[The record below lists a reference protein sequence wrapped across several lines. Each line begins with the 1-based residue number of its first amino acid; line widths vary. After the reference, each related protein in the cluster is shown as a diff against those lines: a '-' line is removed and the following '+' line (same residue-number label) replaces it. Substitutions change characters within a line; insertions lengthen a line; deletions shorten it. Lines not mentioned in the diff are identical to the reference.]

1 MVQQAIPGERL
12 SLSLVSW
19 GKMGQ
24 ALACHEGQEVRVS
37 GGIPGEEVVAEVIKH
52 RQEYIAAQ
60 VVEVLT
66 PSPHRVE
73 PPCAYFGPCT
83 GCQWQHVEYPHQL
96 HVKRRMVVDALVNVS
111 GFAETLVLSTLPS
124 PEQYG
129 YRNHAR
135 FTVGRRKG
143 ELGFV
148 NRESRRF
155 IVIQKCLLMHP
166 WINEALGQ
174 LQGKCAE
181 TSQLSI
187 RYGVNT
193 NDFLIQPAMKS
204 PEVPLQSGRKY
215 YAESLDGHE
224 YRIAASSFF
233 QVNTRQAERM
243 MELVRDE
250 LHVSKSVGTLQ
261 DSSTIVDAYAG
272 VGTFAIMLAPYA
284 GKVLAIEESNSAVR
298 DARINAQGIE
308 GVQFLEGK
316 AEEVLAQLEER
327 PQGVILDPPRA
338 GCHRDTLDA
347 LIRLA
352 PRRVVYVSCDP
363 DTLARDL
370 EILCDGPFRLERV
383 RPVDM
388 FPQTHHVECIASL
401 SLEGR
406 NL

>member
-1 MVQQAIPGERL
+1 MVQQAIPGELL

-155 IVIQKCLLMHP
+155 IVIQECLLMHP

-284 GKVLAIEESNSAVR
+284 GKILAIEESNSAVR

-308 GVQFLEGK
+308 GVQFVEGK

-401 SLEGR
+401 SLERG

>member
-1 MVQQAIPGERL
+1 MIQQAIPGERL

-19 GKMGQ
+19 GKTGE
-24 ALACHEGQEVRVS
+24 ALAFHEGQEVRVS
-37 GGIPGEEVVAEVIKH
+37 GGIPGEEVTAEVIKY
-52 RQEYIAAQ
+52 RREYIAAQ

-66 PSPHRVE
+66 PSPYRVE
-73 PPCAYFGPCT
+73 PPCPYFGPCT
-83 GCQWQHVEYPHQL
+83 GCQWQHIEYQQQL
-96 HVKRRMVVDALVNVS
+96 HIKRQMVVEALDSVN
-111 GFAETLVLSTLPS
+111 GFTDTLVLSTLPS

-155 IVIQKCLLMHP
+155 IVVQECLLMHP

-215 YAESLDGHE
+215 YAESLSGQV

-233 QVNTRQAERM
+233 QVNTQQAERM

-250 LHVSKSVGTLQ
+250 LHIPRNEDTSHAPSLL
-261 DSSTIVDAYAG
+261 VDAYAG

-284 GKVLAIEESNSAVR
+284 DKVLAIEESKSAVG
-298 DARINAQGIE
+298 DAQINAQDIE
-308 GVQFLEGK
+308 GVEFLLGK
-316 AEEVLAQLEER
+316 TEEVLARIEER

-347 LIRLA
+347 LAQLA
-352 PRRVVYVSCDP
+352 PSRVVYVSCDL

-370 EILCDGPFRLERV
+370 EILCGGPFRLERV
-383 RPVDM
+383 QPVDM

-401 SLEGR
+401 SWDGSVL
-406 NL
+406 

>member
-52 RQEYIAAQ
+52 RQGYTVAQ
-60 VVEVLT
+60 VIEVLT

-73 PPCAYFGPCT
+73 PPCPYFGPCT
-83 GCQWQHVEYPHQL
+83 GCQWQHVEYQHQL
-96 HVKRRMVVDALVNVS
+96 HIKRQTVVDALINVS
-111 GFAETLVLSTLPS
+111 GFTETLVLPTLPS

-155 IVIQKCLLMHP
+155 IVVQECLLMHP

-204 PEVPLQSGRKY
+204 PEVPLQSGRKH
-215 YAESLDGHE
+215 YAESLSGQE

-243 MELVRDE
+243 VELVRDE
-250 LHVSKSVGTLQ
+250 LRISKNVDTSQNPSTL
-261 DSSTIVDAYAG
+261 VDAYAG

-284 GKVLAIEESNSAVR
+284 DKVLAIEESNSAVR
-298 DARINAQGIE
+298 DAQINAQGIE
-308 GVQFLEGK
+308 GVQFLQGK
-316 AEEVLAQLEER
+316 TEEVLAQMEER

-370 EILCDGPFRLERV
+370 GILCDGPFRLEQV

-401 SLEGR
+401 CWEGR
-406 NL
+406 DL

>member
-1 MVQQAIPGERL
+1 MIQQAIPGERL
-12 SLSLVSW
+12 SLSLVRW
-19 GKMGQ
+19 GKTGE
-24 ALACHEGQEVRVS
+24 ALAFHGEQEVRVS
-37 GGIPGEEVVAEVIKH
+37 GGIPGEEVTAEVIKH
-52 RQEYIAAQ
+52 RRGYIAAQ

-66 PSPHRVE
+66 PSPYRVE
-73 PPCAYFGPCT
+73 PPCPYFGPCT
-83 GCQWQHVEYPHQL
+83 GCQWQHVEYQYQL
-96 HVKRRMVVDALVNVS
+96 HIKRQMVVEALDSVS
-111 GFAETLVLSTLPS
+111 GFTDTLVLSTLSS

-155 IVIQKCLLMHP
+155 IVVQECLLMHP
-166 WINEALGQ
+166 WINEALAQ

-215 YAESLDGHE
+215 YAESLSGQV
-224 YRIAASSFF
+224 YRIAAASFF

-243 MELVRDE
+243 VELVRDE
-250 LHVSKSVGTLQ
+250 LRISGDEDTTHNPSIL
-261 DSSTIVDAYAG
+261 VDAYAG

-284 GKVLAIEESNSAVR
+284 DKVLAIEESKSAVG
-298 DARINAQGIE
+298 DAQINAQGIE
-308 GVQFLEGK
+308 GVEFLLGK
-316 AEEVLAQLEER
+316 TEEVLARIEES

-347 LIRLA
+347 LVQLA
-352 PRRVVYVSCDP
+352 PRRVVYVSCDL

-370 EILCDGPFRLERV
+370 EILCSGPFRLERV

-401 SLEGR
+401 SWDGR
-406 NL
+406 VL

>member
-111 GFAETLVLSTLPS
+111 GFVETLVLSTLPS

-155 IVIQKCLLMHP
+155 IVIQECLLMHP

-181 TSQLSI
+181 TSQLSV

-215 YAESLDGHE
+215 YDESLNGHE

>member
-1 MVQQAIPGERL
+1 MVQQAIPGELL

-37 GGIPGEEVVAEVIKH
+37 GGIPGEEVVAEVIKY

-96 HVKRRMVVDALVNVS
+96 HTKRRMVVDALVNVS

-155 IVIQKCLLMHP
+155 IVVQECLLMHP

-284 GKVLAIEESNSAVR
+284 GKILAIEESNSAVR

>member
-1 MVQQAIPGERL
+1 
-12 SLSLVSW
+12 
-19 GKMGQ
+19 MGQ

-155 IVIQKCLLMHP
+155 IVIQECLLMHP

>member
-1 MVQQAIPGERL
+1 MVQQPIPGEHL

-19 GKMGQ
+19 GKTGE
-24 ALACHEGQEVRVS
+24 ALAVHEGQEVRVS
-37 GGIPGEEVVAEVIKH
+37 GGIPGEEVVAEVIKY
-52 RQEYIAAQ
+52 RQGYIAAQ
-60 VVEVLT
+60 VVEVLAS
-66 PSPHRVE
+66 SPHRVE
-73 PPCAYFGPCT
+73 PPCPYFGPCT
-83 GCQWQHVEYPHQL
+83 GCQWQHIEYQHQL
-96 HVKRRMVVDALVNVS
+96 HTKRQMVVDALANVS
-111 GFAETLVLSTLPS
+111 GFTDTLVLSTLPS
-124 PEQYG
+124 QEQYG

-148 NRESRRF
+148 NRETRRF
-155 IVIQKCLLMHP
+155 IVVQECLLMHP

-215 YAESLDGHE
+215 YIESLSGQV

-233 QVNTRQAERM
+233 QVNTRQAEQM
-243 MELVRDE
+243 VELVRDE
-250 LHVSKSVGTLQ
+250 LHISENADTSSAPSVL
-261 DSSTIVDAYAG
+261 VDAYAG

-284 GKVLAIEESNSAVR
+284 DKVLAIEESKSAVR
-298 DARINAQGIE
+298 DAQINARGME
-308 GVQFLEGK
+308 GVQFLLGK
-316 AEEVLAQLEER
+316 TEEVLEQMEER

-347 LIRLA
+347 LIQLA
-352 PRRVVYVSCDP
+352 PRRVVYVSCDL

-370 EILCDGPFRLERV
+370 GILCGGPFQLERV

-401 SLEGR
+401 RWDGHGL
-406 NL
+406 

>member
-155 IVIQKCLLMHP
+155 IVIQECLLMHP

-181 TSQLSI
+181 TSQLSV

>member
-52 RQEYIAAQ
+52 RQGYTVAQ
-60 VVEVLT
+60 VIEVLT

-73 PPCAYFGPCT
+73 PPCPYFGPCT
-83 GCQWQHVEYPHQL
+83 GCQWQHVEYQHQL
-96 HVKRRMVVDALVNVS
+96 HIKRQTVVDALINVS
-111 GFAETLVLSTLPS
+111 GFTETLVLPTLPS

-155 IVIQKCLLMHP
+155 IVVQECLLMHP

-215 YAESLDGHE
+215 YAESLSGQE

-243 MELVRDE
+243 VELVRDE
-250 LHVSKSVGTLQ
+250 LRISKNVDTSQNPSTL
-261 DSSTIVDAYAG
+261 VDAYAG

-284 GKVLAIEESNSAVR
+284 DKVLAIEESNSAVR
-298 DARINAQGIE
+298 DAQINAQGIE
-308 GVQFLEGK
+308 GVQFLQGK
-316 AEEVLAQLEER
+316 TEEVLAQMEER

-370 EILCDGPFRLERV
+370 GILCDGPFRLEQV

-388 FPQTHHVECIASL
+388 FPQTHHVECIACL
-401 SLEGR
+401 CWEGR
-406 NL
+406 DL

>member
-1 MVQQAIPGERL
+1 
-12 SLSLVSW
+12 
-19 GKMGQ
+19 
-24 ALACHEGQEVRVS
+24 
-37 GGIPGEEVVAEVIKH
+37 
-52 RQEYIAAQ
+52 
-60 VVEVLT
+60 
-66 PSPHRVE
+66 
-73 PPCAYFGPCT
+73 
-83 GCQWQHVEYPHQL
+83 
-96 HVKRRMVVDALVNVS
+96 MVVDALVNVS

-155 IVIQKCLLMHP
+155 IVIQECLLMHP

-215 YAESLDGHE
+215 YDESLNGHE